1 MQCFDTKAAKMG
13 IERGSSLGIVVDF
26 FYINNHTV
34 YLR

>member
-1 MQCFDTKAAKMG
+1 MQCFDMKAAKMG
-13 IERGSSLGIVVDF
+13 VERGSSQGIVVDF